1 MRFETSKRK
10 LQQLT
15 FLDFYEPTLC
25 IMSKWTYPKNSP
37 EFGDTDL
44 DREFLLDLRD
54 VRILLDK
61 EKELK
66 HIICQKLKP
75 EFLEKTYN
83 SMESNFRLINRAI
96 IGIAYSLHHNR
107 DLRGFFVD
115 VLEKIIDPWRVLNW
129 SKINVM
135 NFLKVY
141 FDSSIEL
148 DAFPDFEIKKAWQ
161 RYMDVII
168 ISIQQLF

>member
-66 HIICQKLKP
+66 Q
-75 EFLEKTYN
+75 
-83 SMESNFRLINRAI
+83 
-96 IGIAYSLHHNR
+96 
-107 DLRGFFVD
+107 
-115 VLEKIIDPWRVLNW
+115 
-129 SKINVM
+129 
-135 NFLKVY
+135 
-141 FDSSIEL
+141 
-148 DAFPDFEIKKAWQ
+148 
-161 RYMDVII
+161 
-168 ISIQQLF
+168 